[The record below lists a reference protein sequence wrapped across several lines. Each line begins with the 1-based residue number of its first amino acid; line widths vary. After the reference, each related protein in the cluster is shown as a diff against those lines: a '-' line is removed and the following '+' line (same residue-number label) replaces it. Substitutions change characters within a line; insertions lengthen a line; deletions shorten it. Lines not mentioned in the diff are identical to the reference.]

1 MGSSA
6 EAEEK
11 PSAIGHAEAEDAD
24 PAGQKDWSHAQ
35 GQQGADNE
43 RNMTLWQAVKAYP
56 GAILWSFLLS
66 SSIIME
72 GYDIVLI
79 GNLMAQPSFQRA
91 YGGWYGDEL
100 GWQISGPWQAGLGNA
115 TAVGTIFGAFAN
127 GWLTQKFGY
136 RRTLVASLAAV
147 TGFIFITFFAQN
159 LPMLLVGSTL
169 CGLPWGVFATMAPA
183 YASEI
188 CPMALRGYLANYVC
202 LCWAL
207 GQLMAA
213 GVLFSFE
220 SNPTQWA
227 FRIPFGLQWM
237 WPIPLMIVLWFTPE
251 SPYWLARRNRLD
263 EARHVLKRISA
274 KGSISE
280 EDLDKQLAMIVHTNK
295 IESEHSGGTSYLDC
309 FKGINLRR
317 TEIVCVV
324 FMAQNT
330 TGVAIG
336 GTPTY
341 FFLQAGVD
349 SSNAFKFATGA
360 LGLASVGVI
369 ISWFLMYRIGRRTM
383 YVWACGACCVL
394 MLLIGILASVPQ
406 SPAISFGQAALV
418 LVWEVVFYA
427 SLGPI
432 CYAIIGEIPAVA
444 VRSKSVCLSRIAY
457 YLTQILNNT
466 INPYMINPTEG
477 NWKGK
482 VGYFW
487 VSLETKCFRRL
498 FFLTLLLGRVVSLDL
513 HLDLLPAARDQGKW
527 TTL

>member
-1 MGSSA
+1 MGVPSK
-6 EAEEK
+6 AEEK
-11 PSAIGHAEAEDAD
+11 PSAANIEAEDAD
-24 PAGQKDWSHAQ
+24 PSDQKEWSHVQ
-35 GQQGADNE
+35 GQEGADNE
-43 RNMTLWQAVKAYP
+43 RNMTVWQAVKAYP

-91 YGGWYGDEL
+91 YGGWYGDTL

-115 TAVGTIFGAFAN
+115 TAVGTIIGAFAN
-127 GWLTQKFGY
+127 GWLTQRFGY
-136 RRTLVASLAAV
+136 RLTLIASLATV
-147 TGFIFITFFAQN
+147 TGFIFITFFARN

-220 SNPTQWA
+220 NNSTQWA
-227 FRIPFGLQWM
+227 YRIPFGLQWI
-237 WPIPLMIVLWFTPE
+237 WPIPLMIILWFTPE

-263 EARHVLKRISA
+263 EAKHVLKRIA
-274 KGSISE
+274 TKGSVSDE
-280 EDLDKQLAMIVHTNK
+280 ALDKQLAMIVHTNK
-295 IESEHSGGTSYLDC
+295 IESEHSSGTSYLDC

-317 TEIVCVV
+317 TEIVCMV
-324 FMAQNT
+324 FVAQNT

-369 ISWFLMYRIGRRTM
+369 ISWGLIYRMGRRTM
-383 YVWACGACCVL
+383 YVWAAGFCTLL
-394 MLLIGILASVPQ
+394 MLLIGILATVPQ
-406 SPAISFGQAALV
+406 THAVSFGQAGLV

-427 SLGPI
+427 SLGPV
-432 CYAIIGEIPAVA
+432 CYAIIGEIPAVG
-444 VRSKSVCLSRIAY
+444 VRSKSICLARIAY
-457 YLTQILNNT
+457 YLTQIINNT
-466 INPYMINPTEG
+466 IGPYMINPTEG

-487 VSLETKCFRRL
+487 VSNHARSSCHYVANPHHRPE
-498 FFLTLLLGRVVSLDL
+498 SLS
-513 HLDLLPAARDQGKW
+513 
-527 TTL
+527 